1 MHELIDN
8 LREALDEEKDAILL
22 DGDYDGDR
30 IHEIVDGLVP
40 IYYGELAHLLAQDT
54 SLGFVDDIGLVA
66 NAQIQQQKTFEY
78 CNAKQDVNAFDI
90 ISVSVYEHLIAAA
103 YTWLEDA
110 KEAV

>member
-8 LREALDEEKDAILL
+8 LREALDEERDEILNDA
-22 DGDYDGDR
+22 DGEDR
-30 IHEIVDGLVP
+30 LHEIVDGLVP

-66 NAQIQQQKTFEY
+66 NAQIQQQKTLEY

>member
-8 LREALDEEKDAILL
+8 LREALDEERDEILNDAN
-22 DGDYDGDR
+22 GEDR
-30 IHEIVDGLVP
+30 LHEIVDGLVP

-66 NAQIQQQKTFEY
+66 SAQTQQQKTLEY

-90 ISVSVYEHLIAAA
+90 ISVSVYEHLTAAA
-103 YTWLEDA
+103 YAWLEEA

>member
-1 MHELIDN
+1 MHELINN
-8 LREALDEEKDAILL
+8 LREALDEERDAILL

-66 NAQIQQQKTFEY
+66 S
-78 CNAKQDVNAFDI
+78 AKQDVSAFDI
-90 ISVSVYEHLIAAA
+90 ISVSIYEHLIAAA
-103 YTWLEDA
+103 YTWLSEVQ
-110 KEAV
+110 EAV

>member
-8 LREALDEEKDAILL
+8 LREALDEERDEILNDA
-22 DGDYDGDR
+22 DGEDR
-30 IHEIVDGLVP
+30 LHEIVDGLVP

-66 NAQIQQQKTFEY
+66 NAQIQQQKTLEY

-90 ISVSVYEHLIAAA
+90 ISVSIYEHLIAAA

>member
-8 LREALDEEKDAILL
+8 LREALDEERDEILNDA
-22 DGDYDGDR
+22 DGEDR
-30 IHEIVDGLVP
+30 LHEIVDGLVP

-66 NAQIQQQKTFEY
+66 NAQIQQQKTLEY
-78 CNAKQDVNAFDI
+78 CDAKQDVNAFDI